1 MILLSLP
8 PSSAWTLLFLATWAI
23 TNSPGFCYA
32 FHQKILPTL
41 SFSSLSRYSPIHTK
55 TILHNDGNSNNNQK
69 LDKGF
74 NLLEIA
80 SSVVPQGKIV
90 SGVKESWKFAWKR
103 MMAELAPQD
112 SKGRYTRPSYGF
124 KGIIGSPQFPD
135 EPGRYHLYVGNPCPV
150 SKECHSFFIDTI
162 GKMFLWSVADWEGCI
177 LDAVCCCEC
186 WRRPFS
192 LSVAPRS
199 HVTSIESSLFLFVL
213 VVSSCA
219 FGYKC
224 IRIDQSG
231 NRYYTINWWSG
242 QGQSRRMGIFIGT
255 TWSTLW
261 L

>member
-162 GKMFLWSVADWEGCI
+162 GKMFLWSVAD
-177 LDAVCCCEC
+177 
-186 WRRPFS
+186 
-192 LSVAPRS
+192 
-199 HVTSIESSLFLFVL
+199 
-213 VVSSCA
+213 
-219 FGYKC
+219 
-224 IRIDQSG
+224 
-231 NRYYTINWWSG
+231 
-242 QGQSRRMGIFIGT
+242 
-255 TWSTLW
+255 
-261 L
+261 